1 VTRRER
7 ARDEEDAMRVLVVG
21 ASGAIGS
28 RLVPRLRADGHE
40 VIGTSRSAGKTVRLQ
55 ELGAEPVVLD
65 ALDGPAARQLVARVQ
80 PDAIVYQATALAGGG
95 FSRKLDTT
103 FALTNQLRTRGTDN
117 LLAAAQAAGVS
128 RFVAQSFAPY
138 RYAHQGGP
146 ASAED
151 DPLVT
156 RPPASAGKTF
166 AAMSHV
172 DDAVTGTGGISLRYG
187 GFYGDPDAMV
197 KAVQKRRY
205 PIVGD
210 GSGLM
215 SFIHLDDAATATV
228 LALGH
233 DGPAI
238 YNITDDEPA
247 ATRDWLPA
255 LAAAVGARPPRHF
268 PTWVGR
274 LVMGE
279 GLDMMTG
286 ARGASNARAKKELD
300 WTLAYPSWRQ
310 GFPAS
315 FGRAG

>member
-1 VTRRER
+1 
-7 ARDEEDAMRVLVVG
+7 MRILVVG

-28 RLVPRLRADGHE
+28 RLVPQLRAQGHE
-40 VIGTSRSAGKTVRLQ
+40 VIGSSRSAGKAARLR

-65 ALDGPAARQLVARVQ
+65 VLDGPATHQLVARVE
-80 PDAIVYQATALAGGG
+80 PDAIVHQATALAGGG

-117 LLAAAQAAGVS
+117 LLAAARAAGVS

-146 ASAED
+146 ARAED

-156 RPPASAGKTF
+156 SPPASAAQTF
-166 AAMSHV
+166 AAMNHV
-172 DDAVTGTGGISLRYG
+172 DDAVTGAGGIVLRYG
-187 GFYGDPDAMV
+187 GFYGEPDAMV

-205 PIVGD
+205 PVVGD
-210 GSGLM
+210 GSGLT

-233 DGPAI
+233 EGPAI

-274 LVMGE
+274 LVMGD

-286 ARGASNARAKKELD
+286 ARGAANTRAKKELD

-315 FGRAG
+315 LGRGRPAG